1 MNIDANTLKKQYLN
15 WVNKSFSYEQLNN
28 NIIRIDTPFL
38 DNFSDEVVI
47 YAIPKPNNFIKLTD
61 DGWTIDNLESQGIY
75 IHRSQKRKRLLETQL
90 KMYGVNL
97 NNDELT
103 ISIDITDFPIAKHR
117 LLQAILFV
125 NDMFMLSNNNTK
137 NIFIE
142 DMDKYFFDN
151 NIRVLKN
158 ASFVGESGL
167 THKFDYSIP
176 GLGKKIPDKLIKI
189 LSGGNNDV
197 FAKAIVTDVEQTK
210 AELNGKNTV
219 FYTFI
224 NDQKN
229 DKKIEIRNDILNLF
243 NNSNIHPVLYSD
255 RENVV
260 EEFKQ

>member
-1 MNIDANTLKKQYLN
+1 M
-15 WVNKSFSYEQLNN
+15 VN
-28 NIIRIDTPFL
+28 
-38 DNFSDEVVI
+38 SDEVVI
-47 YAIPKPNNFIKLTD
+47 YAIPKPNNFIRLTD
-61 DGWTIDNLESQGIY
+61 DGWTVDNLESQGIY
-75 IHRSQKRKRLLETQL
+75 IHRSQKREKLLETQL
-90 KMYGVNL
+90 KTYGINL
-97 NNDELT
+97 IDDELT
-103 ISIDITDFPIAKHR
+103 ISVDINDFPIAKHR

-142 DMDKYFFDN
+142 DMDKYFLDN

-197 FAKAIVTDVEQTK
+197 FVKSIVTDVEQTK
-210 AELNGKNTV
+210 AVLDNKNTV

-229 DKKIEIRNDILNLF
+229 NEKVEIRSDILNLL
-243 NNSNIHPVLYSD
+243 NNSDIHPILYSD
-255 RENVV
+255 RESVV
-260 EEFKQ
+260 EEFK